1 MNKLPKAL
9 KRNFILLIALSNL
22 SGCFTSDDQKKEAAN
37 ATDPTQ
43 ITAESLSVSKN
54 GLSDESI
61 IIKTVHG
68 NITFKLYPK
77 KAPNTVTRIIK
88 LVNDGFYDGIKF
100 HRVVP
105 NFVIQAGDPT
115 GSGSGG
121 SGKKLK
127 AEFNDAQHIKG
138 TVSMARTSDPDSADS
153 QFYISLNTLPHLDGK
168 YTVFGQVI
176 EGLDVINKVKQGDVI
191 ISMVFNK

>member
-1 MNKLPKAL
+1 MNKLL
-9 KRNFILLIALSNL
+9 RSSLLNLILLLSI
-22 SGCFTSDDQKKEAAN
+22 SGLNSCFQSDNTEKPVAN
-37 ATDPTQ
+37 AVDPSQ
-43 ITAESLSVSKN
+43 VSASTLTVNKN
-54 GLSDESI
+54 GLSQESI

-105 NFVIQAGDPT
+105 DFVIQAGDPT
-115 GSGSGG
+115 GTGSGG

-138 TVSMARTSDPDSADS
+138 TVAMARTNDPDSADS
-153 QFYISLNTLPHLDGK
+153 QFYIALNTLPHLDNK
-168 YTVFGQVI
+168 YTVFGQVV
-176 EGLDVINKVKQGDVI
+176 EGLDVISKVKQGDVI

>member
-22 SGCFTSDDQKKEAAN
+22 CGCFTSDDQKKEAAN

-153 QFYISLNTLPHLDGK
+153 QFYISLNTLPHLDGEEYLKK
-168 YTVFGQVI
+168 YRTANLHYPDHLFSP
-176 EGLDVINKVKQGDVI
+176 LKQ
-191 ISMVFNK
+191 FL

>member
-22 SGCFTSDDQKKEAAN
+22 SGCFSSDDQKKEAAN

-176 EGLDVINKVKQGDVI
+176 EGLDVINNVKQGDVI
-191 ISMVFNK
+191 ISMVFSK